1 MTSCIRHLLFV
12 AVCAHSH
19 LAGAL
24 DLSTET
30 TSMIATKIWK
40 NECNESVLGLTHW
53 NKGEAFPSMGI
64 GHFIWYTEEKKE
76 CFEQTFPQLLLFFK
90 DHGVILPPWLDQA
103 KGCPW
108 KSRED
113 FYRDI
118 HSARMRELRQL
129 LFTYKDLQAQF
140 MVQRLETVLDDIVCT
155 LPEDARPKMLF
166 LISALTSNAQG
177 LYALIDYLNFKG
189 SGLSPKEGYQGQR
202 WGLFQVL
209 QKVAARHLIA
219 DFVAAGKEVLN
230 HRVEKAPPDKKDE
243 VKWLPGWLS
252 RLDTYLEP

>member
-1 MTSCIRHLLFV
+1 MISCIGRLLFV
-12 AVCAHSH
+12 GVCVCSP
-19 LAGAL
+19 LVGSL
-24 DLSTET
+24 DLSTQT

-64 GHFIWYTEEKKE
+64 GHFIWYTEERKE

-90 DHGVILPPWLDQA
+90 HHGVTLPAWLDQA

-108 KSRED
+108 KSRDD
-113 FYRDI
+113 FYREI
-118 HSARMRELRQL
+118 HSPRMRELRQL
-129 LFTYKDLQAQF
+129 LFTYKDLQARF
-140 MVQRLETVLDDIVCT
+140 MVQRLEKVLDDIVQA
-155 LPEDARPKMLF
+155 LPEEARPKMIF

-189 SGLSPKEGYQGQR
+189 SGLSPEEGYRGQQ

-209 QKVAARHLIA
+209 QKVAVRPLLA

-230 HRVEKAPPDKKDE
+230 NRVEKAPPDRKDE
-243 VKWLPGWLS
+243 VKWLPGWLN